1 MPCDI
6 TKLNRDIRVIGDIKE
21 KMPSKKTPM
30 DSDSK
35 LKTRIIKN

>member
-1 MPCDI
+1 M
-6 TKLNRDIRVIGDIKE
+6 DIRVTGDIRE
-21 KMPSKKTPM
+21 RIPNKKTPM